1 MDRSPRR
8 TPDPDDVGFAAVV
21 GQFVHVDCTIPRVLV
36 HDSCPAHWMD
46 GVDHHDVTRAK
57 LIRVGNRFDHPGS
70 KPKASARIRCIAQ
83 DPVDEFPRGPQ
94 PGWETLPVQWRGRP
108 EQVQCHVVV
117 VGQPLPNDDRDRVVI
132 VIELVAQPQVQVVIG
147 EEGSTGVA
155 ARGSVARRGTR
166 RGPTELA
173 GGLLSC

>member
-70 KPKASARIRCIAQ
+70 RPKAPARIRCIAQ

-94 PGWETLPVQWRGRP
+94 PGGEHSL
-108 EQVQCHVVV
+108 
-117 VGQPLPNDDRDRVVI
+117 VG
-132 VIELVAQPQVQVVIG
+132 G
-147 EEGSTGVA
+147 GVA
-155 ARGSVARRGTR
+155 
-166 RGPTELA
+166 
-173 GGLLSC
+173 LSPVPR